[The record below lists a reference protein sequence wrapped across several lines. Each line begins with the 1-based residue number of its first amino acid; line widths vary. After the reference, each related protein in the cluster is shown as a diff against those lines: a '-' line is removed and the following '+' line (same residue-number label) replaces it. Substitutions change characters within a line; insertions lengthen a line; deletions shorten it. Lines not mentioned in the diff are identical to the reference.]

1 MKKKLKQLLALVLTL
16 AVVMGFALPAAA
28 ADPGPRV
35 TIEKVSNDAVTAEP
49 EMHTAETKE
58 DTPQY
63 ADTDMVRVSITLA
76 GASTI
81 DAGYATRSIANNAA
95 ADIYRTGL
103 KVQQQA
109 MAQRISQDVLGGE
122 ALDVVWNMT
131 LLTNTISANVPYGKI
146 EAIEALDGVAS
157 VTLENRYEPDVVS
170 TGDADPDMATS
181 GAMIG
186 STAAWADGYTGA
198 GSRIAVID
206 TGTDTDH
213 ISFDGKAF
221 EYSLEQLAADAGKS
235 KDEFVAS
242 LDLLDVDEIAAV
254 LPKLNISKLVPDA
267 SKLYL
272 TSKLPFAFNY
282 VDENFDITHD
292 NDKQGEHGSHVAGI
306 AAAAAFAQTG
316 DLNRPAVFDMAAQIE
331 GHPDNV
337 APAVFGGLTV
347 SWDFETAEGVGSVA
361 VPGGEPLHGGFH
373 AVNYPVDPSITAAV
387 FVPDYELSTEKAR
400 QALPR
405 ELPYKDAVYNVSRV
419 GLLPAAM
426 NPVVLAQAAQQGK
439 SGVAAAP
446 AQDADT
452 CACSGGTRESAFADE
467 LAAAQAQ
474 SNALLF
480 TATQDKLHQPYRGA
494 LMPPSTELIALFRS
508 KGYAAAVS
516 GAGPC
521 VLVLHYGNAR
531 EAIDQIASEQLASGH
546 WRVLHLPI
554 NTAGV
559 EIERR

>member
-1 MKKKLKQLLALVLTL
+1 MVSTFRRACATFGLGRLGFTL
-16 AVVMGFALPAAA
+16 EATNNIPQARGMG
-28 ADPGPRV
+28 
-35 TIEKVSNDAVTAEP
+35 S
-49 EMHTAETKE
+49 
-58 DTPQY
+58 
-63 ADTDMVRVSITLA
+63 
-76 GASTI
+76 
-81 DAGYATRSIANNAA
+81 
-95 ADIYRTGL
+95 
-103 KVQQQA
+103 
-109 MAQRISQDVLGGE
+109 
-122 ALDVVWNMT
+122 
-131 LLTNTISANVPYGKI
+131 SA
-146 EAIEALDGVAS
+146 EAI
-157 VTLENRYEPDVVS
+157 
-170 TGDADPDMATS
+170 
-181 GAMIG
+181 
-186 STAAWADGYTGA
+186 
-198 GSRIAVID
+198 
-206 TGTDTDH
+206 
-213 ISFDGKAF
+213 
-221 EYSLEQLAADAGKS
+221 
-235 KDEFVAS
+235 
-242 LDLLDVDEIAAV
+242 
-254 LPKLNISKLVPDA
+254 
-267 SKLYL
+267 
-272 TSKLPFAFNY
+272 
-282 VDENFDITHD
+282 
-292 NDKQGEHGSHVAGI
+292 VAGI

-426 NPVVLAQAAQQGK
+426 NPVVLAQAAQQA
-439 SGVAAAP
+439 SP
-446 AQDADT
+446 ASPLPRLRMPIRAL
-452 CACSGGTRESAFADE
+452 ALAEPVNRVRDE